1 MLVLLL
7 EQFPIAGSFGR
18 SHQGPEKE
26 SYLSEI
32 TQGGTAESGWAPKLL
47 PDPLL
52 SLTGEWSLYKNQ
64 PGIPDALSGEICS
77 FQLQNTNHTP
87 YAM

>member
-1 MLVLLL
+1 MISRPFHPLAHCLSIHLSVLVLLL

-52 SLTGEWSLYKNQ
+52 SLTGE
-64 PGIPDALSGEICS
+64 
-77 FQLQNTNHTP
+77 
-87 YAM
+87 